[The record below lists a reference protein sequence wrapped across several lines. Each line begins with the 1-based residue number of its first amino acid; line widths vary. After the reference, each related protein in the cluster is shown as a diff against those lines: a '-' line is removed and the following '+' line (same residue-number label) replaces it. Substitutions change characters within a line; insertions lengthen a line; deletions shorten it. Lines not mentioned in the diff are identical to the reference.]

1 MFVRL
6 TETSN
11 RALLYDL
18 YPYVWDVKEVLQL
31 LDTFVNW
38 LSTKNKRKKQKGQ
51 SFYPEDP
58 EPWVFRG
65 GLCGELQ
72 VCCTDH
78 AYTVV
83 FLVYNFKFIISLK
96 MLHCTLCFKLV
107 QVSSK
112 IKIILWTL
120 LQVCTTLV
128 NVFMKNRQIWTIVK
142 CSQCYLYVL
151 CVLCLQRLLPI
162 DGGHEVFNVRAPEI
176 PTTCIYTIR
185 PYQTED
191 EVYMISLNLKYMWEY
206 FCLRAVLCFDSIAN
220 QSLYTLYCSL
230 PKIWL

>member
-72 VCCTDH
+72 VCFTDCYMYSRDITYSNMH
-78 AYTVV
+78 FKVKLFKK
-83 FLVYNFKFIISLK
+83 FL
-96 MLHCTLCFKLV
+96 
-107 QVSSK
+107 
-112 IKIILWTL
+112 L
-120 LQVCTTLV
+120 L
-128 NVFMKNRQIWTIVK
+128 
-142 CSQCYLYVL
+142 S
-151 CVLCLQRLLPI
+151 
-162 DGGHEVFNVRAPEI
+162 
-176 PTTCIYTIR
+176 
-185 PYQTED
+185 
-191 EVYMISLNLKYMWEY
+191 
-206 FCLRAVLCFDSIAN
+206 
-220 QSLYTLYCSL
+220 
-230 PKIWL
+230 

>member
-38 LSTKNKRKKQKGQ
+38 LSTKNKRRKQKGQ

-72 VCCTDH
+72 VCF
-78 AYTVV
+78 TVGYMYSRDTAFSPQV
-83 FLVYNFKFIISLK
+83 AIMVAFRKTNYPREFFYQAETSSIVGLKFSILP
-96 MLHCTLCFKLV
+96 HTLCVNKAG
-107 QVSSK
+107 SK
-112 IKIILWTL
+112 IHCK
-120 LQVCTTLV
+120 
-128 NVFMKNRQIWTIVK
+128 
-142 CSQCYLYVL
+142 
-151 CVLCLQRLLPI
+151 
-162 DGGHEVFNVRAPEI
+162 H
-176 PTTCIYTIR
+176 
-185 PYQTED
+185 
-191 EVYMISLNLKYMWEY
+191 
-206 FCLRAVLCFDSIAN
+206 FCR
-220 QSLYTLYCSL
+220 
-230 PKIWL
+230 

>member
-1 MFVRL
+1 MRL

-72 VCCTDH
+72 VCCTVCCMYSRDT
-78 AYTVV
+78 AC
-83 FLVYNFKFIISLK
+83 SS
-96 MLHCTLCFKLV
+96 
-107 QVSSK
+107 QVAVMVAFRK
-112 IKIILWTL
+112 I
-120 LQVCTTLV
+120 
-128 NVFMKNRQIWTIVK
+128 N
-142 CSQCYLYVL
+142 Y
-151 CVLCLQRLLPI
+151 
-162 DGGHEVFNVRAPEI
+162 
-176 PTTCIYTIR
+176 
-185 PYQTED
+185 
-191 EVYMISLNLKYMWEY
+191 
-206 FCLRAVLCFDSIAN
+206 
-220 QSLYTLYCSL
+220 
-230 PKIWL
+230 PKDFFY

>member
-1 MFVRL
+1 MRL

-72 VCCTDH
+72 VWMTPLIMLLSTRVIPFCKDVANEERTQAQSYKMKFCC
-78 AYTVV
+78 
-83 FLVYNFKFIISLK
+83 I
-96 MLHCTLCFKLV
+96 
-107 QVSSK
+107 
-112 IKIILWTL
+112 
-120 LQVCTTLV
+120 
-128 NVFMKNRQIWTIVK
+128 
-142 CSQCYLYVL
+142 
-151 CVLCLQRLLPI
+151 LLP
-162 DGGHEVFNVRAPEI
+162 
-176 PTTCIYTIR
+176 Y
-185 PYQTED
+185 
-191 EVYMISLNLKYMWEY
+191 
-206 FCLRAVLCFDSIAN
+206 
-220 QSLYTLYCSL
+220 
-230 PKIWL
+230 

>member
-72 VCCTDH
+72 VCCTVRCMCSRDT
-78 AYTVV
+78 ACSSQVAV
-83 FLVYNFKFIISLK
+83 MVAFRKKLSQRFLLNQAEISSLLASK
-96 MLHCTLCFKLV
+96 LSIVSCTLNINMV
-107 QVSSK
+107 GSK
-112 IKIILWTL
+112 IHHKHS
-120 LQVCTTLV
+120 C
-128 NVFMKNRQIWTIVK
+128 R
-142 CSQCYLYVL
+142 
-151 CVLCLQRLLPI
+151 
-162 DGGHEVFNVRAPEI
+162 
-176 PTTCIYTIR
+176 
-185 PYQTED
+185 
-191 EVYMISLNLKYMWEY
+191 
-206 FCLRAVLCFDSIAN
+206 
-220 QSLYTLYCSL
+220 
-230 PKIWL
+230 

>member
-1 MFVRL
+1 MPPWYWHSALSLWCPYCNNLTVLYQCTSEGTYQGFKFSAFQITEWNDRAEKFHEICRSVGEMFVRL

-72 VCCTDH
+72 VCW
-78 AYTVV
+78 TVAC
-83 FLVYNFKFIISLK
+83 IACIA
-96 MLHCTLCFKLV
+96 
-107 QVSSK
+107 
-112 IKIILWTL
+112 
-120 LQVCTTLV
+120 
-128 NVFMKNRQIWTIVK
+128 
-142 CSQCYLYVL
+142 SQRSCPL
-151 CVLCLQRLLPI
+151 
-162 DGGHEVFNVRAPEI
+162 GWNK
-176 PTTCIYTIR
+176 CIYWIENFLLY
-185 PYQTED
+185 P
-191 EVYMISLNLKYMWEY
+191 
-206 FCLRAVLCFDSIAN
+206 VL
-220 QSLYTLYCSL
+220 
-230 PKIWL
+230 

>member
-1 MFVRL
+1 MRL

-83 FLVYNFKFIISLK
+83 FLVYNVKFIISLK
-96 MLHCTLCFKLV
+96 MLHCTLYFEF
-107 QVSSK
+107 
-112 IKIILWTL
+112 
-120 LQVCTTLV
+120 LQG
-128 NVFMKNRQIWTIVK
+128 Q
-142 CSQCYLYVL
+142 Q
-151 CVLCLQRLLPI
+151 
-162 DGGHEVFNVRAPEI
+162 
-176 PTTCIYTIR
+176 
-185 PYQTED
+185 
-191 EVYMISLNLKYMWEY
+191 
-206 FCLRAVLCFDSIAN
+206 
-220 QSLYTLYCSL
+220 
-230 PKIWL
+230 